1 MRNIEASEGRELA
14 IEICH
19 ILDNKKAT
27 GIEMLDVAN
36 LSSLAD
42 FFVLATAG
50 NTTHVKALCDEVDTK
65 LSKKGVRP
73 MRRDGVS
80 DWIVLDYNAV
90 IVHVMTEDIRNCY
103 HLEKLWNDGKNC
115 YDLTAIAK
123 LLQKEKRVIQQKE
136 LKDAKNKQKE
146 EKKSA
151 KTEVKPKSVKG
162 AVKKTEV
169 AKPEKII
176 KPVKA
181 TPKVAPKATPKT
193 KKD

>member
-14 IEICH
+14 IKICK

-27 GIEMLDVAN
+27 GIEMLDVAH

-50 NTTHVKALCDEVDTK
+50 NTTHAKALCDEIEVK
-65 LSKKGVRP
+65 LSKEGTRP

-80 DWIVLDYNAV
+80 EWIVLDYNAV

-103 HLEKLWNDGKNC
+103 HLEKLWNDGKNS
-115 YDLTAIAK
+115 YDLAAITK
-123 LLQKEKRVIQQKE
+123 LLQKEKRAVEQKE

-146 EKKSA
+146 QKKSA
-151 KTEVKPKSVKG
+151 KAEAKPKSIKET
-162 AVKKTEV
+162 AKKTEA
-169 AKPEKII
+169 AKPEKIV

-181 TPKVAPKATPKT
+181 APKAAPKQ
-193 KKD
+193 KD

>member
-14 IEICH
+14 IKICQ

-27 GIEMLDVAN
+27 SIEMLDVAH

-50 NTTHVKALCDEVDTK
+50 NTTHAKALCDEIDAK
-65 LSKKGVRP
+65 LSKEGIRP

-80 DWIVLDYNAV
+80 EWIVLDYNAV

-103 HLEKLWNDGKNC
+103 HLEKLWNDGKNS
-115 YDLTAIAK
+115 YDLAAITK
-123 LLQKEKRVIQQKE
+123 LLQKEKRAVEQKE

-151 KTEVKPKSVKG
+151 KAEAKPKSIKET
-162 AVKKTEV
+162 AKKTEV
-169 AKPEKII
+169 AKPEKIV

-181 TPKVAPKATPKT
+181 TPKVAPKVASKA